1 MRFLTEM
8 LTNIGGRRVNEDRYN
23 FLEANGTTCWV
34 VTDGLGGQGGG
45 DVASQLATDAVLSR
59 FQQDAGVSAE
69 VLRASL
75 LEADKAV
82 ASHQDREPRLWPA
95 CGPPLSSFSLT
106 LSRAQWAH
114 IGDSRLYHFRGG
126 QVVFQTE
133 DHSVTQALAKAGQIS
148 RREIRFHED
157 RSRLLRS
164 LGGQEEPRLSI
175 LDVPVA
181 LQPGDAFLMATD
193 GLWEHVTET
202 EMEAELA
209 KSDDPV
215 GWLRRM
221 QIRLRQRAVGGYDNY
236 IAIGVL
242 VQE

>member
-8 LTNIGGRRVNEDRYN
+8 LTDVGGRQVNEDRCN

-45 DVASQLATDAVLSR
+45 DVASQLATDTVLSR

-69 VLRASL
+69 VLRAGL

-82 ASHQDREPRLWPA
+82 ASNQDREPRLA
-95 CGPPLSSFSLT
+95 GMRTTAVVLLADSQQ
-106 LSRAQWAH
+106 AQWAH
-114 IGDSRLYHFRGG
+114 IGDTRLYHFRGG
-126 QVVFQTE
+126 RVVFQTE
-133 DHSVTQALAKAGQIS
+133 DHSVTQALAKAGEIS

-181 LQPGDAFLMATD
+181 LQPEDAFLMATD

-209 KSDDPV
+209 KSDDPA

-236 IAIGVL
+236 TAIGVL

>member
-8 LTNIGGRRVNEDRYN
+8 LTEVGGRQVNEDRCN

-45 DVASQLATDAVLSR
+45 DVASQLATDAILSR
-59 FQQDAGVSAE
+59 FQQDAGVSSE
-69 VLRASL
+69 VLRSSL

-82 ASHQDREPRLWPA
+82 ASHQDREPRLAGMRTTVVVLLANPQQ
-95 CGPPLSSFSLT
+95 
-106 LSRAQWAH
+106 AQWAH

-148 RREIRFHED
+148 QREIRFHED

-164 LGGQEEPRLSI
+164 LGGLEEPRLTM
-175 LDVPVA
+175 LDVPLS
-181 LQPGDAFLMATD
+181 LQAGDAFLMATD
-193 GLWEHVTET
+193 GFWEHVTET
-202 EMEAELA
+202 EMEVELA
-209 KSDDPV
+209 KSDEPA

-236 IAIGVL
+236 TAIGVL

>member
-8 LTNIGGRRVNEDRYN
+8 LTDVGGRKVNEDRCN

-59 FQQDAGVSAE
+59 FHQDAGVSAE
-69 VLRASL
+69 VLRAGL

-82 ASHQDREPRLWPA
+82 ASHQDRAPRLA
-95 CGPPLSSFSLT
+95 GMRTTAVVLLAD
-106 LSRAQWAH
+106 SRQAQWAH
-114 IGDSRLYHFRGG
+114 IGDTRLYHFRRG

-133 DHSVTQALAKAGQIS
+133 DHSVTQALAKAGEIS

-181 LQPGDAFLMATD
+181 LQPEDAFLMATD

-209 KSDDPV
+209 KSDDPA

-236 IAIGVL
+236 TAIGVL